1 MHFVSHQLCTSLS
14 GKFFQFFFQNEHNSR
29 TFIFSHNFPSRN
41 VAHTD
46 EMRLKKAHRI
56 MHDVNDFNQCTTW
69 LVSSGLVSSRLV
81 LSCFVSIQLK
91 STEQHQ
97 ECQSVLLCIHA
108 VKSQICAQFKI
119 SQRDRLI
126 LCLCKRCQ
134 DWNWLAFYFHI
145 SDFICVAAFSLP
157 CYRIE

>member
-1 MHFVSHQLCTSLS
+1 MCSSVHFVSHQLCTSLS
-14 GKFFQFFFQNEHNSR
+14 GKFFQFFSSEWTQFTHFNFFSQFPFPKCRAHWRNEIKKGTSYNARCEWFQS
-29 TFIFSHNFPSRN
+29 
-41 VAHTD
+41 
-46 EMRLKKAHRI
+46 
-56 MHDVNDFNQCTTW
+56 MHHLTC
-69 LVSSGLVSSRLV
+69 LV

-145 SDFICVAAFSLP
+145 SDFICIATFSLP